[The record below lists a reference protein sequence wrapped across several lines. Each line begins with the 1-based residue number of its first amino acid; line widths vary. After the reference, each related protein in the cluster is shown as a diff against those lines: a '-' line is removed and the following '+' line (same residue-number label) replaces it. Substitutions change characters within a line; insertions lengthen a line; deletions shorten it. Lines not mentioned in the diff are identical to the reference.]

1 MRDEQRVVVRRAGVP
16 DAGAVAAFVSTAS
29 QGRSQVDEV
38 DVIERFGNVGFLLA
52 ERGGTLAGMVCWQA
66 ENLVV
71 SVTDLLIWPAS
82 VREQVGAA
90 LFSEMERAAAEL
102 ECEVALLFL
111 PQSAPP
117 AVVEFCS
124 GFGYE
129 EELVLDLPRP
139 WREAAY
145 QVEVGDNETLLLKR
159 LRESPVS
166 RPL

>member
-1 MRDEQRVVVRRAGVP
+1 MPDAQRVVVRRAGVP
-16 DAGAVAAFVSTAS
+16 DAGAIAQFVSAAS
-29 QGRSQVDEV
+29 QGNSQVDEV
-38 DVIERFGNVGFLLA
+38 EVIERFGSVGFMLA
-52 ERGGTLAGMVCWQA
+52 ERVGVLAGMVCWQA

-71 SVTDLLIWPAS
+71 SVTDLLVWPAS

-102 ECEVALLFL
+102 
-111 PQSAPP
+111 PDPAPP
-117 AVVEFCS
+117 ALVEFCR

-129 EELVLDLPRP
+129 ERLVLDLPRA

-145 QVEVGDNETLLLKR
+145 QLEVGDNETLLLKR
-159 LRESPVS
+159 LREAPVS

>member
-1 MRDEQRVVVRRAGVP
+1 M
-16 DAGAVAAFVSTAS
+16 
-29 QGRSQVDEV
+29 
-38 DVIERFGNVGFLLA
+38 
-52 ERGGTLAGMVCWQA
+52 GMACWQA

-71 SVTDLLIWPAS
+71 SVTDLLIYPAS
-82 VREQVGAA
+82 LREQVGAA

-111 PQSAPP
+111 PQGAPP
-117 AVVEFCS
+117 ALAEFCR

-129 EELVLDLPRP
+129 EEIVLELPRA

-145 QVEVGDNETLLLKR
+145 QQEVGDNETLLLKR
-159 LRESPVS
+159 LRDATVS

>member
-1 MRDEQRVVVRRAGVP
+1 MPDEQRVVVRRAGVP
-16 DAGAVAAFVSTAS
+16 DAAAVAAFVSTAS
-29 QGRSQVDEV
+29 QGSAQLDDVDI
-38 DVIERFGNVGFLLA
+38 IERFGSVGFLLA
-52 ERGGTLAGMVCWQA
+52 EWGGTLSGMVCWQA

-71 SVTDLLIWPAS
+71 SVTDLLICPAR

-111 PQSAPP
+111 PQPAPP
-117 AVVEFCS
+117 ALIEFCR

-129 EELVLDLPRP
+129 EQMVLDLPRP

-145 QVEVGDNETLLLKR
+145 QMEVGDNETLLLKR

>member
-1 MRDEQRVVVRRAGVP
+1 MPDAQRVVVRRAGVP
-16 DAGAVAAFVSTAS
+16 DAGAIAQFVSAAS
-29 QGRSQVDEV
+29 QGNSQVDEV
-38 DVIERFGNVGFLLA
+38 EVIERFGSVGFMLA
-52 ERGGTLAGMVCWQA
+52 ERVGVLAGMVCWQA

-71 SVTDLLIWPAS
+71 SVTDLLVWPAS

-111 PQSAPP
+111 PDPAPP
-117 AVVEFCS
+117 ALVEFCR

-129 EELVLDLPRP
+129 ERLVLDLPRA

-145 QVEVGDNETLLLKR
+145 QLEVGDNETLLLKR
-159 LRESPVS
+159 LREAPVS